1 MSLDSIELAYLSW
14 KTRLRG
20 AVHHLAIAHALWES
34 CVRVAYHCEEH
45 DPRHEHLRAMQDNE
59 PMSMIELLDQLRDA
73 SDKLMEAELRGKAA
87 MKAEDEEDEEDA
99 DR

>member
-1 MSLDSIELAYLSW
+1 MKKKSKEIALAGMLSA
-14 KTRLRG
+14 L
-20 AVHHLAIAHALWES
+20 AVVILFLG
-34 CVRVAYHCEEH
+34 
-45 DPRHEHLRAMQDNE
+45 
-59 PMSMIELLDQLRDA
+59 SMIELLDQLRDA